1 MNGHT
6 PVLWDKEHK
15 LWFARPGADLSMLD
29 RWLPRPQEVSM
40 NGSDPVTEFA
50 QVLENAGLVLKE
62 LPAMDG
68 KIHRVPTTDDKNGQ
82 KSGAYRGFL
91 DGRPAGWYRDYRSA
105 DDSPVNWTFSGG
117 EQTDPRARLHLK
129 AHSLQRR
136 EDAERELKAQYNRQA
151 AYARR
156 YVNKWPQATA
166 HEYLTRKGIQ
176 AAPGVRINDKNELVI
191 PFRNR
196 NGAIRSYQR
205 IPVTGGKDARILKD
219 SEKTGNWFAL
229 GTPRN

>member
-1 MNGHT
+1 MTKTGKKVAHIAASWT
-6 PVLWDKEHK
+6 
-15 LWFARPGADLSMLD
+15 ADL
-29 RWLPRPQEVSM
+29 
-40 NGSDPVTEFA
+40 
-50 QVLENAGLVLKE
+50 
-62 LPAMDG
+62 
-68 KIHRVPTTDDKNGQ
+68 
-82 KSGAYRGFL
+82 
-91 DGRPAGWYRDYRSA
+91 PAGTGIIAARMIRRSTGP
-105 DDSPVNWTFSGG
+105 SPAESR
-117 EQTDPRARLHLK
+117 QSRARLHLK

-205 IPVTGGKDARILKD
+205 IPVTGGRMPA
-219 SEKTGNWFAL
+219 S
-229 GTPRN
+229 

>member
-1 MNGHT
+1 
-6 PVLWDKEHK
+6 
-15 LWFARPGADLSMLD
+15 
-29 RWLPRPQEVSM
+29 
-40 NGSDPVTEFA
+40 
-50 QVLENAGLVLKE
+50 
-62 LPAMDG
+62 
-68 KIHRVPTTDDKNGQ
+68 
-82 KSGAYRGFL
+82 FL

-176 AAPGVRINDKNELVI
+176 AAPG
-191 PFRNR
+191 
-196 NGAIRSYQR
+196 
-205 IPVTGGKDARILKD
+205 
-219 SEKTGNWFAL
+219 
-229 GTPRN
+229 

>member
-50 QVLENAGLVLKE
+50 RVLENAGLVLEKNCRSWT
-62 LPAMDG
+62 G
-68 KIHRVPTTDDKNGQ
+68 KSTVSRPPVTKKDK
-82 KSGAYRGFL
+82 KVAHIAASL

-105 DDSPVNWTFSGG
+105 DDSPVTLDFLRRRADRSPRKTSPESAFDATQGKTRSG
-117 EQTDPRARLHLK
+117 
-129 AHSLQRR
+129 
-136 EDAERELKAQYNRQA
+136 ELKAQYNRQA

-156 YVNKWPQATA
+156 YVSKWPQATA
-166 HEYLTRKGIQ
+166 HEYLTRK
-176 AAPGVRINDKNELVI
+176 E
-191 PFRNR
+191 FRLR
-196 NGAIRSYQR
+196 RGC
-205 IPVTGGKDARILKD
+205 
-219 SEKTGNWFAL
+219 E
-229 GTPRN
+229 